1 MDSGRKNQTGI
12 QALHVTQ
19 IQVVFC
25 ISCEAADH
33 LLPHSIN
40 VPELL
45 AYVEWFTLFWAVP
58 EANHNL
64 YKVSHLMEGN
74 RCLSS
79 IIPIRNI
86 VPSVHLIPLV
96 GDAIPQE
103 WKSSTILDDCSH
115 FLLNSFLDICTYCLF
130 NKIH

>member
-19 IQVVFC
+19 IQVVFR